1 VSRARLHLFIAKN
14 VYFPLNLDIL
24 IRFCTAPPLFHT
36 KELHRMF
43 YRFGIILLCL
53 LLLGACGE
61 TKTTGKLQKVGLL
74 VPETVNDQ
82 VWGTKGYKGMLKI
95 QSKFNVDVFYK
106 EGMIS
111 QAVVERAVA
120 EFQQK
125 GVNLIFG
132 HGSEYAEYFNNIS
145 KDYPEIH
152 FVSFNGDAKNP
163 NTTSLNFKA
172 HAMGFFGGMVAAHM
186 SKTNKVGVL
195 AAYEWQ
201 PEIEG
206 FYQGALAENKQ
217 TSISIE
223 YVGNWDDEK
232 KAIQL
237 ANQMLESGV
246 DVVYPA
252 GDGFNVPVIEQVKGQ
267 GAYVIGYVSDQSDLG
282 GSTVLTSTIQQ
293 VDTLYEKVAEQYNDE
308 KLQSGNLSFDFQ
320 DNVISLGKF
329 SPLVSKEFIGKMNKH
344 IEKYKETGKLPK

>member
-1 VSRARLHLFIAKN
+1 
-14 VYFPLNLDIL
+14 
-24 IRFCTAPPLFHT
+24 
-36 KELHRMF
+36 MF
-43 YRFGIILLCL
+43 NRFGIMLLCL

-61 TKTTGKLQKVGLL
+61 TKTPGKLQKVGLL
-74 VPETVNDQ
+74 VPETINDQ

-106 EGMIS
+106 EGMNS
-111 QAVVERAVA
+111 QAVVERAVE
-120 EFQQK
+120 EFEQK

-145 KDYPEIH
+145 KNHPKIH
-152 FVSFNGDAKNP
+152 FVSFNGDAKTS

-172 HAMGFFGGMVAAHM
+172 HAMGFFGGMIAAHM

-206 FYQGALAENKQ
+206 FYQGALAENKK
-217 TSISIE
+217 TSVSIE
-223 YVGNWDDEK
+223 YVGNWDDSTR
-232 KAIQL
+232 ATQL
-237 ANQMLESGV
+237 AHQMLENGV

-252 GDGFNVPVIEQVKGQ
+252 GDGFNVPVIEQVKEKGS
-267 GAYVIGYVSDQSDLG
+267 YVIGYVSDQSDLG
-282 GSTVLTSTIQQ
+282 ESTVLTSTLQQ
-293 VDTLYEKVAEQYNDE
+293 VDTLYEKVAAQYNDG
-308 KLQSGNLSFDFQ
+308 KLKSGNLSFDFQ

-329 SPLVSKEFIGKMNKH
+329 SPLVPKDFIENMNKQ
-344 IEKYKETGKLPK
+344 INQYKKTGKLPK